1 MYFLISMSWC
11 ISLPDAWWRIYPLRV
26 IQNSKKLSSKL
37 RQKDASTSKNWP
49 NHSNLFNSK
58 LKTASTLPI
67 FVSSP
72 EKMIYV
78 GWQGD
83 THPALFSFHFL
94 PPTFLK
100 WWIRTICHLRS
111 QRWEQPRNEFKS
123 CIFMIVSLLI
133 LQDYLGWLKYS
144 KIILALLII
153 FCIAEFI
160 LETLNNKLLT
170 KSLNCCI
177 AINWL
182 WLSNIFP
189 SHVEIQGAG

>member
-1 MYFLISMSWC
+1 MICQACDWLTCESRAVFCLGRICNSFAHEYLNLILTLHVFFDIYVMVYIIAWC
-11 ISLPDAWWRIYPLRV
+11 LMKNLPLWV
-26 IQNSKKLSSKL
+26 VQNAKKLSSKL

-111 QRWEQPRNEFKS
+111 HRWKQPRNEFKS
-123 CIFMIVSLLI
+123 FIFMIVSLLI
-133 LQDYLGWLKYS
+133 LQ
-144 KIILALLII
+144 IRI
-153 FCIAEFI
+153 
-160 LETLNNKLLT
+160 
-170 KSLNCCI
+170 
-177 AINWL
+177 
-182 WLSNIFP
+182 
-189 SHVEIQGAG
+189 V